1 MGMKRQNVSELPVLT
16 FNDARFPVEYISIQV
31 VDGNALWFIYSFC
44 RNVMFLSLFC
54 FELEQE
60 QHNNRHIVYSPG
72 PSQWAFDGDCRWLW
86 LDSLFCLCPLVQ
98 DHTYDVGVPP
108 DPLPPIPRLL
118 LLQRANVCAA
128 GSAHLLGRA
137 HLAHG
142 HQIPARQ
149 RMNCRF

>member
-1 MGMKRQNVSELPVLT
+1 MKCQDVSELPVLT

-31 VDGNALWFIYSFC
+31 VDGNALCFIYSFC
-44 RNVMFLSLFC
+44 RNVMFLAYFASNLSK
-54 FELEQE
+54 
-60 QHNNRHIVYSPG
+60 NNITTDTLCTVLAPLNGLLMVTVGGSD
-72 PSQWAFDGDCRWLW
+72 WT
-86 LDSLFCLCPLVQ
+86 LFCLCPLVQ

-142 HQIPARQ
+142 RQIPARQ